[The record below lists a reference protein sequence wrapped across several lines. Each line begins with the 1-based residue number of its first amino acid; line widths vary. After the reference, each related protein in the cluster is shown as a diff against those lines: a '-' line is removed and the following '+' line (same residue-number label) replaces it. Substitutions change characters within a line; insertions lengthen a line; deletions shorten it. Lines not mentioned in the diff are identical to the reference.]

1 MLVYRKVIPLW
12 DTPVAFWAQGFD
24 LECARNIGGTEYCV
38 SVSCELVSHDVIQKL
53 QDLDV
58 DDNT

>member
-1 MLVYRKVIPLW
+1 M
-12 DTPVAFWAQGFD
+12 AFWAQGFD